1 MLDNSPVSL
10 PSGLPGAAIGGGRV
24 FLYNVVHLDVLHLD
38 DVGGGGVH
46 LQSWPLP
53 WPTWSWDR
61 LSKLC
66 CSSFSGNQVIHV
78 IDS

>member
-1 MLDNSPVSL
+1 MLDNSPVSV
-10 PSGLPGAAIGGGRV
+10 PSGLPRAAIGGGRG
-24 FLYNVVHLDVLHLD
+24 LLHIVVHHDVLHLD

-53 WPTWSWDR
+53 WPTWRWDR

-78 IDS
+78 FDS